1 MSPDHILETAFAFR
15 KSKALLAAV
24 ELGVFEALAK
34 GPRNGEALTNQ
45 LGLNGR
51 GARDFFDALVALK
64 LLDRDEGGFY
74 ANTSDSSAY
83 LDPDGPEFIGDLL
96 EYLNVR
102 VYRTWDLLTPA
113 LRTGAPQC
121 GPAAAGSF
129 ADFYK
134 DAAALSI
141 FLKGMTGG
149 SRLAA
154 QALARRFPWESY
166 NTVIDI
172 GTAQGCVPVEIARAH
187 PHLTGGGFDLPKLQ
201 GVFASFVRSHDL
213 DKRLIFFPGDFFN
226 DPLPSADVL
235 IMGRVLHDWSLPQRE
250 LLLNKA
256 YQALHENGVLIVHEA
271 FIDEARR
278 GTANSLLASLNMLI
292 QTNGGSEF
300 TAVECMTWM
309 RAAGFG
315 ATRVAP
321 LTGSQTAV
329 IGIKGPKVS

>member
-1 MSPDHILETAFAFR
+1 MSPDHILEMAFAFR
-15 KSKALLAAV
+15 KSKALLTAV
-24 ELGVFEALAK
+24 ELGLFEALAK
-34 GPRNGEALTNQ
+34 GPRNAEALINQ

-51 GARDFFDALVALK
+51 GALDFFDVLVALK

-74 ANTSDSSAY
+74 ANTPDSSTY
-83 LDPDGPEFIGDLL
+83 LDPDRPEYIGGLL

-102 VYRTWDLLTPA
+102 MYRTWDLLTPA
-113 LRTGAPQC
+113 LRAGAPQY
-121 GPAAAGSF
+121 GPAAAGGF

-134 DAAALSI
+134 EPAALSI

-187 PHLTGGGFDLPKLQ
+187 PHLTGGGFDLPELQ
-201 GVFASFVRSHDL
+201 AVFASFVRSHGL
-213 DKRLIFFPGDFFN
+213 DKRLRFFPGNFFD

-250 LLLNKA
+250 LLLSKA

-271 FIDEARR
+271 FIDEAR

-300 TAVECMTWM
+300 TALECMTWM
-309 RAAGFG
+309 REAGFG
-315 ATRVAP
+315 AARVAP
-321 LTGSQTAV
+321 LTGSQAAV
-329 IGIKGPKVS
+329 IGIKGPEVA